1 MKKLTVV
8 LLLVFL
14 SIPPAFVLAGD
25 ITGKITLKGARGKNV
40 AVIYLEKVGSEF
52 KKPTEPITMD
62 QRNLKFEPHVL
73 PVVVGTQV
81 DFVNSDNVLH
91 NVFSPDACA
100 NEFNL
105 GTYPKGE
112 KRSRT
117 FDEEGCFSVVLCN
130 VHPEMEGWILVLQNP
145 FFTTT
150 DNEGN
155 YLIKNIPPGNYTVVV
170 WHERLKNKQQLVEIK
185 AEGQTELDFT
195 LTRR

>member
-112 KRSRT
+112 KRSHT

-170 WHERLKNKQQLVEIK
+170 
-185 AEGQTELDFT
+185 
-195 LTRR
+195 